1 MRNLLE
7 RARAKLSRGGCGGE
21 TGGSFG
27 RLNPGGD
34 DLLDSAPGSPVHVPR
49 SKWRER
55 LAVPDQQVNK
65 ITQKPKM
72 AVNVKMRHNRCVVRN
87 NLTALFI
94 LVVAGYP
101 EQPKHPVDGS
111 QAQVEVSKPVF
122 QPDKV
127 RIIFVS
133 HKN

>member
-1 MRNLLE
+1 ME
-7 RARAKLSRGGCGGE
+7 GE
-21 TGGSFG
+21 AG
-27 RLNPGGD
+27 R
-34 DLLDSAPGSPVHVPR
+34 PR
-49 SKWRER
+49 SAGEQDHQCMK
-55 LAVPDQQVNK
+55 V
-65 ITQKPKM
+65 
-72 AVNVKMRHNRCVVRN
+72 VKMRNNQCVVRN